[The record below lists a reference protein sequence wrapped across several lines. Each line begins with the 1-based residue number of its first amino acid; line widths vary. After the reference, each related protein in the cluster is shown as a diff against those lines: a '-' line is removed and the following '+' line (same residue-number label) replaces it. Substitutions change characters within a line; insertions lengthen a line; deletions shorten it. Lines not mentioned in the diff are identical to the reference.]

1 LIQCEVYKST
11 YAGGKIKKYFKD
23 HGDDIGEIL
32 GFGGSIYTVMY
43 TDKQIETYSEAEIM
57 KYVITK

>member
-1 LIQCEVYKST
+1 VL

-32 GFGGSIYTVMY
+32 GFDESIYTTVMY
-43 TDKQIETYSEAEIM
+43 TDKQIETYSEAEIL